1 MWNRCP
7 GFRLSQRGEYWS
19 DGWERTRLQSEK
31 GSGESDFMRVRPY
44 RVFLKRLHIV
54 LSEMPCRLSSDVL
67 LDISLFFFG
76 AAQCVSQRSLD
87 FSETHRRQCCVCV
100 CVCDSSL
107 DRLAVNGVIRIE
119 RSTYQ

>member
-1 MWNRCP
+1 M
-7 GFRLSQRGEYWS
+7 L
-19 DGWERTRLQSEK
+19 
-31 GSGESDFMRVRPY
+31 Y

-54 LSEMPCRLSSDVL
+54 LSEIPCRLSSDAL

-76 AAQCVSQRSLD
+76 AAFMGPMCLHAGWISLRLTG
-87 FSETHRRQCCVCV
+87 SSAACM
-100 CVCDSSL
+100 CDSCL